1 LDSNQ
6 LAGSEL
12 ILNSDGS
19 IYHLQLHPEDIATTI
34 ITVGDPDRVA
44 TVSKYFDKIELKKQ
58 CREFTTHTGIYKG
71 KRLSVVSTGIGTDN
85 IDIVFNELDALVN
98 IDLKTRRIRDEHQQ
112 LTLVRIGT
120 SGALQP
126 DIPVDSFLASEI
138 AIGFDNLMHFYQGSE
153 IIDSEF
159 SSALM
164 QHTQWDAAKS
174 DPYVVASDP
183 ELLKLFTKDM
193 ISSGVTVTNVGF
205 YGPQGRSLR
214 LPLQDDQLN
223 DHIASFRY
231 EGKRITNLEMETSGI
246 YGMAKLLGHRAISL
260 NAILANRATGTFSKK
275 PAETIERLIQYT
287 LNQLIK

>member
-1 LDSNQ
+1 MDSNQ

-19 IYHLQLHPEDIATTI
+19 IYHLQLHPEDIANTI

-44 TVSKYFDKIELKKQ
+44 TVSKYFDEIELKKQ

-98 IDLKTRRIRDEHQQ
+98 IDLKTRRIRAEHQQ

-138 AIGFDNLMHFYQGSE
+138 AIGFDNLMHFYQGAD
-153 IIDSEF
+153 IIDNDF

-193 ISSGVTVTNVGF
+193 ISSGVTVTNVGL

-214 LPLQDDQLN
+214 LPL
-223 DHIASFRY
+223 
-231 EGKRITNLEMETSGI
+231 
-246 YGMAKLLGHRAISL
+246 
-260 NAILANRATGTFSKK
+260 
-275 PAETIERLIQYT
+275 
-287 LNQLIK
+287 